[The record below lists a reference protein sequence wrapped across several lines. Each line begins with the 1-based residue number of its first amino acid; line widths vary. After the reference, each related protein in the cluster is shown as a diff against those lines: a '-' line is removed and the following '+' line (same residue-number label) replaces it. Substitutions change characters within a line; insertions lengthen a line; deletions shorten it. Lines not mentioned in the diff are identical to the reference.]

1 MLLRRRKRAR
11 LRPLSE
17 TEAYARCHGDRDEDV
32 KIVSMERKKRPRFAT
47 TVSGERLRSMFE
59 QRLDSRV
66 EEPDPDAAEP
76 APEAETAQA
85 DVEASTEG

>member
-1 MLLRRRKRAR
+1 MPLRRRKRAR

-32 KIVSMERKKRPRFAT
+32 KIVSMERKKRPRFTT

-59 QRLDSRV
+59 QRLDSRE
-66 EEPDPDAAEP
+66 EEPEGAAGDQVEPPAVDASLES
-76 APEAETAQA
+76 
-85 DVEASTEG
+85 DD